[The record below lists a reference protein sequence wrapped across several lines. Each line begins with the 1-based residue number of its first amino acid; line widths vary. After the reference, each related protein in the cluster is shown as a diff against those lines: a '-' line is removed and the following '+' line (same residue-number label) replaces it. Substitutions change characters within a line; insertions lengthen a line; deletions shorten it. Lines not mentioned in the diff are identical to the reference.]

1 MRTDWEGKLNS
12 KKDFQELLFAMLD
25 PLVPYYSQEKAELD
39 LGVTATTYDHH
50 AIRLEAFSWRL
61 FGQAAGTARSLKR
74 FTKKGWRQGQTHRGR
89 NIGAGSAILTSAL

>member
-25 PLVPYYSQEKAELD
+25 PLAPYYSQEKAELD

-50 AIRLEAFSWRL
+50 AIRLEAFSRPLWGLAPFWAGGGDSPQFEIVGNKFRQVL
-61 FGQAAGTARSLKR
+61 FC
-74 FTKKGWRQGQTHRGR
+74 GR
-89 NIGAGSAILTSAL
+89 VCK